1 MLGPAGRDSIGAM
14 TSLWLLV
21 GAIAALLVLGFGMPL
36 GTAIV
41 VTVVILMALVGRGFF
56 QRRPTKV
63 VIIQDLTTGKAEYQ
77 PMDGPT
83 QRYLATRSDSDKD

>member
-1 MLGPAGRDSIGAM
+1 M
-14 TSLWLLV
+14 TSLWLLA
-21 GAIAALLVLGFGMPL
+21 GAIAAVLVIGFGMPL

-41 VTVVILMALVGRGFF
+41 VTVVILGLLVGRGFF

-63 VIIQDLTTGKAEYQ
+63 VIIQDLTTGKATYQ

-83 QRYLATRSDSDKD
+83 RHYLATRSNTDTEE